1 MVTNDCLISSLATIT
16 LLEIS
21 CCKVNDDDD
30 DDDDDLRVVP
40 DQNT

>member
-30 DDDDDLRVVP
+30 DDDLRVVP